1 VFEAT
6 VIRVVTNLYNVSVEK
21 SDRSKPF
28 WKRPVL
34 NFGLEIHSISPPPP
48 YTVGYVDFYVSN
60 YL

>member
-6 VIRVVTNLYNVSVEK
+6 VIRVLTNLYNVSVEK

-28 WKRPVL
+28 WKRPVFK
-34 NFGLEIHSISPPPP
+34 FGLEIHSLSAPPR
-48 YTVGYVDFYVSN
+48 TAGYVDFYVSN